1 MRTDVCPDIL
11 DLFKKEEGAMN
22 WMLKRSMYVLSVVV
36 GLNVSLLAAAS
47 ANTVVEAACQ
57 SLSRPNIDCV
67 CVAKRVET
75 YQRFSPTPEAK
86 DMITQT
92 YLREVGLENDFEAS
106 VKAAYGDKIDPMKQ
120 LSLEMAMEPVGGTP
134 TNIEHLESGCVIKGA
149 SPIAIT
155 PPRDIKGAWNFSSV
169 DYVDQC
175 MKSVGSNDDG
185 RRYCQCSTERLAHRL
200 TDREFEANFRSF
212 SQTADT
218 NSRLDRPSS
227 SREEDFRVMARAM
240 GVSLDAFKGL
250 IKSARQKID
259 PFEEQDTAYC
269 SSRLWADQRPG
280 QSADARKLAGFDAG
294 ILMMSDQNT
303 PDLSGL
309 SSGSKREQATAILA
323 NDCSDNGNSD
333 AYCACYMRDFDARIV
348 AASPSDNATLAFALM
363 TGGGSM
369 PPMDYMTS
377 VQSVPQ
383 SDHEAAAMLRMSV
396 SDLGDNCSQGEV
408 AAPEPLQGTPAERM
422 TAICIEENEN
432 EALCQCMTGQLESK
446 LSPDDFELIV
456 DIREADA
463 QGADDPLAKVAQDR
477 GLSKAEAEEAMVMN
491 RSLMGGMMG
500 MDLMACMGGMP
511 SMPAFPGGMPDLQ
524 NIPGMPR
531 Q

>member
-1 MRTDVCPDIL
+1 MSWI
-11 DLFKKEEGAMN
+11 
-22 WMLKRSMYVLSVVV
+22 LKRLFLLFSVMV
-36 GLNVSLLAAAS
+36 GLTLSLCAAAS
-47 ANTVVEAACQ
+47 ANSMVEAACQ
-57 SLSRPNIDCV
+57 SLNRPNIDCV

-75 YQRFSPTPEAK
+75 YQRFSTTPEAK
-86 DMITQT
+86 DMIAQT

-106 VKAAYGDKIDPMKQ
+106 VKAAYGDETDPMKQ

-155 PPRDIKGAWNFSSV
+155 PPRDIKGAGNFSAV

-269 SSRLWADQRPG
+269 ASRLWADQRPG

-309 SSGSKREQATAILA
+309 SSGSNRERAAAILS
-323 NDCSDNGNSD
+323 NDCASNGNSD

-369 PPMDYMTS
+369 PPMDYMSAT
-377 VQSVPQ
+377 QSLPQ
-383 SDHEAAAMLRMSV
+383 ADHEAAAMLMMSV
-396 SDLGDNCSQGEV
+396 PDLGESFTQGETS
-408 AAPEPLQGTPAERM
+408 APEPLQGTPAERM
-422 TAICIEENEN
+422 TAICIEEKEN

-477 GLSKAEAEEAMVMN
+477 GLSKAEAEEAMAMN
-491 RSLMGGMMG
+491 QSLMGGMMG
-500 MDLMACMGGMP
+500 MNMMACMGGMP

>member
-1 MRTDVCPDIL
+1 MSWMFKR
-11 DLFKKEEGAMN
+11 LFLLFGVMG
-22 WMLKRSMYVLSVVV
+22 
-36 GLNVSLLAAAS
+36 GLTLGLCAAAS
-47 ANTVVEAACQ
+47 ANSVVEAACQ
-57 SLSRPNIDCV
+57 SLNRPNIDCV
-67 CVAKRVET
+67 CVAKRVEI
-75 YQRFSPTPEAK
+75 YQRFSRTPEAK
-86 DMITQT
+86 DLITQT
-92 YLREVGLENDFEAS
+92 YLREAGLEHDFETSA
-106 VKAAYGDKIDPMKQ
+106 KTAYGDKIDPKKQ
-120 LSLEMAMEPVGGTP
+120 LSLEMAMQPVDGMP
-134 TNIEHLESGCVIKGA
+134 TNIEHLESGCVIEGA

-155 PPRDIKGAWNFSSV
+155 PPREIKSAGNFSAV

-185 RRYCQCSTERLAHRL
+185 RRYCQCSTERLTHRL
-200 TDREFEANFRSF
+200 TDREFEAKFRSLN
-212 SQTADT
+212 QTADANT
-218 NSRLDRPSS
+218 RLDRTYS
-227 SREEDFRVMARAM
+227 SREDDLRAMARAM
-240 GVSLDAFKGL
+240 GMSLDAFQGL
-250 IKSARQKID
+250 LKSASQKID
-259 PFEEQDTAYC
+259 STEERDRAYC
-269 SSRLWADQRPG
+269 TSRLWADRRPG
-280 QSADARKLAGFDAG
+280 QSAEDRKLAGFDAE
-294 ILMMSDQNT
+294 ILMMSDQNA
-303 PDLSGL
+303 PDLSSL
-309 SSGSKREQATAILA
+309 KSGSKREQATAILA
-323 NDCSDNGNSD
+323 KDCSDNGNSD
-333 AYCACYMRDFDARIV
+333 AYCACYIRDFDARIV

-377 VQSVPQ
+377 AQSIPQ
-383 SDHEAAAMLRMSV
+383 SDHEAAAMLRMRV

-408 AAPEPLQGTPAERM
+408 AAPEPMQGTPAERM

-477 GLSKAEAEEAMVMN
+477 GLSKTEAEDAIAMN

-500 MDLMACMGGMP
+500 MNMMACMGGMP

-531 Q
+531 R